1 MQRTLSVLL
10 VTLGLALS
18 QTRPPSPA
26 KRVTVTGCIY
36 QGVECLI
43 LKNLKGKQDY
53 SLVRSNNLQ
62 IGHSYQITGPVSEV
76 GTCQEGKPILSAQLV
91 HEVRLQCKPP
101 TEKKNGEFVVP
112 TRQRTV
118 APSSLGAPRE

>member
-1 MQRTLSVLL
+1 
-10 VTLGLALS
+10 
-18 QTRPPSPA
+18 
-26 KRVTVTGCIY
+26 VTVTGCIY

-62 IGHSYQITGPVSEV
+62 IGHSYQITGPVSDI

-91 HEVRLQCKPP
+91 HELRLQCKPP
-101 TEKKNGEFVVP
+101 ADRKNGDFAVP
-112 TRQRTV
+112 PGRTV
-118 APSSLGAPRE
+118 PPPPPGAPREYSNFMVIPAPCW